1 MHENN
6 LLQLGKIETL
16 RARSIEWVRDPGGKP
31 HCRRRQTFCL
41 FLESVSFGHTN
52 VKETLVKVSGAQL
65 IAQLDTP
72 DGRSKRTLTE
82 VVMIAILLVVL
93 LLVFCFGGYRMG
105 PGIGY
110 YGGGGLSL
118 IVLIVLVLLLLHV
131 I

>member
-1 MHENN
+1 M
-6 LLQLGKIETL
+6 
-16 RARSIEWVRDPGGKP
+16 IEWVRDPRGKP
-31 HCRRRQTFCL
+31 YCRHRQTFCL
-41 FLESVSFGHTN
+41 FLESVNFSHVN
-52 VKETLVKVSGAQL
+52 VKQTLVKVSGPQL
-65 IAQLDTP
+65 MAQLDIL
-72 DGRSKRTLTE
+72 DERSKRTLTE

-93 LLVFCFGGYRMG
+93 LLAFCFGGYRMG